1 MKVDFFS
8 REIHHI
14 EHAMAIYKAL
24 PKEYQGIFTDKIS
37 ELKSDVVAVFSF
49 GDLKIVDGLGKKII
63 YSEHGTG
70 FFYNNIHP
78 SYAGSVQHR
87 ENVILRLVPNERIA
101 AREREVLKCPVE
113 IVGVPKMDKYANK
126 IFKEKKSLTVAISF
140 HWDCHVNPE
149 TRSAFYFYRNYF
161 KAWR

>member
-49 GDLKIVDGLGKKII
+49 GDLK
-63 YSEHGTG
+63 
-70 FFYNNIHP
+70 
-78 SYAGSVQHR
+78 
-87 ENVILRLVPNERIA
+87 
-101 AREREVLKCPVE
+101 
-113 IVGVPKMDKYANK
+113 
-126 IFKEKKSLTVAISF
+126 
-140 HWDCHVNPE
+140 
-149 TRSAFYFYRNYF
+149 
-161 KAWR
+161 